1 MKKGEREEK
10 SERIN
15 CFIKCTCRQKKIKI
29 TKFTSSLKNLSPYRR
44 MQITTESFLFNI
56 V

>member
-10 SERIN
+10 SEKIN